1 MPLLTTGLSGLVGS
15 KLAQSYQDKYDF
27 INLDTAHPIHPTDIT
42 DLDQVK
48 WAVSHSSAEF
58 IIHFAAF
65 TDVNKAWQDRD
76 NKSGLTYQVNVGGT
90 DNLVKAASEMNH
102 HLIHISTA
110 FVFDGDKPNLYQE
123 TDQPHPIEWYGQ
135 TKAWAEE
142 IVQSADCPWTILRID
157 FPFRSDP
164 FPRPD
169 IVRKTLTAVDQGLPL
184 FSNHFFGPTFIDDFV
199 KVIDWVI
206 RTKTRGLF
214 HASSG
219 ESWSDYQL
227 GQAIMTTLH
236 RQNQI
241 KSADLN
247 QYLETSDRPYQRNT
261 ALDCSK
267 LISMLDFPLTTI
279 NRALKLV
286 NFDHEKSSS

>member
-76 NKSGLTYQVNVGGT
+76 NKSGPTYQVNVVGT

-157 FPFRSDP
+157 FPFRSYSLLC
-164 FPRPD
+164 
-169 IVRKTLTAVDQGLPL
+169 I
-184 FSNHFFGPTFIDDFV
+184 FIF
-199 KVIDWVI
+199 
-206 RTKTRGLF
+206 L
-214 HASSG
+214 
-219 ESWSDYQL
+219 
-227 GQAIMTTLH
+227 
-236 RQNQI
+236 
-241 KSADLN
+241 
-247 QYLETSDRPYQRNT
+247 
-261 ALDCSK
+261 
-267 LISMLDFPLTTI
+267 
-279 NRALKLV
+279 
-286 NFDHEKSSS
+286 